1 MYWPVFAMI
10 CAVTNFR
17 EIKNQQLNFLCGDKT
32 DLIERFMVKVW
43 VAFFPNGIRAWGL
56 NSCLS

>member
-1 MYWPVFAMI
+1 MFAMI

>member
-1 MYWPVFAMI
+1 MFAMI

-32 DLIERFMVKVW
+32 DLIERFMVKVL
-43 VAFFPNGIRAWGL
+43 VAFCLNGIRAWGL

>member
-1 MYWPVFAMI
+1 MYWPMFAMI

-17 EIKNQQLNFLCGDKT
+17 EIKNQQLNFLCGDKI

-43 VAFFPNGIRAWGL
+43 VAFCPNVIRAWGL
-56 NSCLS
+56 NSGLR